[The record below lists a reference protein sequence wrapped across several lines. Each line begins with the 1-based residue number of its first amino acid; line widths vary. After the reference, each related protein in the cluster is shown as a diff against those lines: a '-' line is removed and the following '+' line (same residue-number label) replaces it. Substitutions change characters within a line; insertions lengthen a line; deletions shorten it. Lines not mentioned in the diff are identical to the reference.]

1 MRNAYIMR
9 LQGSR
14 IRNLLIAMLLSGA
27 VSACANVSSDTSS
40 GIGHVPPSPSVQ
52 SNPGDI
58 FNMNGN
64 MIY

>member
-1 MRNAYIMR
+1 MRNAYIMT

-14 IRNLLIAMLLSGA
+14 IKNLLAAALLLSA
-27 VSACANVSSDTSS
+27 MSACANAPSNSS
-40 GIGHVPPSPSVQ
+40 GIGHVPPAPGVQ

-64 MIY
+64 LIY